1 MRKITFTGYSIIT
14 LRAIRYVGDQE
25 FANDRGQDG
34 WISQLRSTT
43 GTKSRAIQTQKGR
56 KTLDNRTKCERAI
69 RRRGCGINCGCGG
82 TVGNDIFSDTL
93 PYQCSYFP
101 TLSNETS

>member
-1 MRKITFTGYSIIT
+1 MRKITITGKSINH
-14 LRAIRYVGDQE
+14 YVGDQE

-34 WISQLRSTT
+34 SLRLRSTT

-56 KTLDNRTKCERAI
+56 KNLDIRTQCERAI
-69 RRRGCGINCGCGG
+69 RRRGCGINCECGG
-82 TVGNDIFSDTL
+82 IVRNDIFPDTL
-93 PYQCSYFP
+93 PYRYSYFS